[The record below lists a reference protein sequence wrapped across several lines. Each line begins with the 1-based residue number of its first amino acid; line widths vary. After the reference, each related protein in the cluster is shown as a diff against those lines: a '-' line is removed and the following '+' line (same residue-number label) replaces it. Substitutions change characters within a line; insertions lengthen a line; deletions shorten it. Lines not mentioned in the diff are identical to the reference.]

1 MQWNQG
7 IERSKGWA
15 ILGTAGSFV
24 GRILLCVLLA
34 AASNARAQPNVLSA
48 EAKAA
53 LHSEGPATL
62 YSLEP
67 WADPEEKAARLQ
79 NFEILGQ
86 SPLSASQRSVAVEAI
101 DTAIAGF
108 DNVVASCFDPRHALR
123 VQANGHTYDFLLCYS
138 CHQLEIYRDDKRLE
152 SLGVAGSP
160 AALNALL
167 NSLHVPLSH
176 SLEDSMASQRQQ
188 QKTFDEG
195 MRRWLPTMP
204 ASIRH
209 AWDTSPQFRMG
220 MNPYGKA
227 LSDLE
232 KSLQAEIPDL
242 DERIRRLLTMYGSGV
257 GPWSGYPAYED
268 ISADLLR
275 DIPTEQVIA
284 VAERPDADDA
294 VLEGAARYFVGWSF
308 KHYHPQ
314 DFALIPEKL
323 KEVLLEHTLH
333 SGDPKDEERRESA
346 TKTFGR

>member
-1 MQWNQG
+1 MQWIQG
-7 IERSKGWA
+7 IERSTRWA
-15 ILGTAGSFV
+15 NPGRVSSFI

-34 AASNARAQPNVLSA
+34 AAPHARAQPNVLSA

-53 LHSEGPATL
+53 LHSGGPAIL

-67 WADPEEKAARLQ
+67 WADPDEKAARLH

-86 SPLSASQRSVAVEAI
+86 SPLSVSQRSTAVEAI
-101 DTAIAGF
+101 DAAIAGF

-123 VQANGHTYDFLLCYS
+123 IQSNGHTYDFLLCYS
-138 CHQLEIYRDDKRLE
+138 CHQLEIYRDDKWLE
-152 SLGVAGSP
+152 SLGAAGSP
-160 AALNALL
+160 AVLNALL
-167 NSLHVPLSH
+167 DSLRVPLSH
-176 SLEDSMASQRQQ
+176 SLEDSIASQREQ
-188 QKTFDEG
+188 QKTFDGG
-195 MRRWLPTMP
+195 MKRWLPTMP
-204 ASIRH
+204 VSIRH

-232 KSLQAEIPDL
+232 KSLQEEIPDL

-268 ISADLLR
+268 ISADLLK

-284 VAERPDADDA
+284 VAERSDASGA

-308 KHYHPQ
+308 RHYHPQ
-314 DFALIPEKL
+314 DFALLPEKL
-323 KEVLLEHTLH
+323 KGVLLEHTLH

-346 TKTFGR
+346 TKAFGH